1 MKKKNTSTVTISPT
15 TLDMK
20 SDRTPLY
27 LRLKSEST
35 GVPAYVEIDPKR
47 RYVRADNSA
56 QWHEP
61 MSADERRFMVF
72 WGPVPAEVTGEA
84 LIGWLT
90 SPDNLHLLERVCD
103 GWSEHVDPS
112 GIFYGALDDD
122 ASEALEEFCINTDAF
137 DVHEDNHAPPLPD
150 VGQVLGS
157 VLSEYWPEGPLEDAV
172 EASIEESK
180 RNGEFCEGDWIS
192 LTSVRLDCAETGLRD
207 HPELLSEHHIDGL
220 LKAGRIDRTSAA
232 EWHKQK
238 SLGSY
243 E

>member
-72 WGPVPAEVTGEA
+72 WVPVPAEVTGEA

-137 DVHEDNHAPPLPD
+137 DVHEDNHATPLTD

-192 LTSVRLDCAETGLRD
+192 VTSVLLDCAETCLRD